1 MATPMLQAR
10 AALRIID
17 RMDKL
22 TKERLVSSVQ
32 QNEAAP
38 LADSEP
44 AASESRR
51 LDRPPSHTAVDI
63 PELATLDSAQVSQ
76 ATSHLVCM
84 CTLSH
89 CMKRHKTGTTAAGN
103 SLLIKACAAVV

>member
-22 TKERLVSSVQ
+22 TKERLLSSVQ

-44 AASESRR
+44 ASESRR

-63 PELATLDSAQVSQ
+63 PELATLDSAHQVSQ
-76 ATSHLVCM
+76 AATHLLLT
-84 CTLSH
+84 CT
-89 CMKRHKTGTTAAGN
+89 
-103 SLLIKACAAVV
+103 

>member
-1 MATPMLQAR
+1 MLQAR

-22 TKERLVSSVQ
+22 TKERLLSSVQ

-51 LDRPPSHTAVDI
+51 LDKPPSHTAVDI
-63 PELATLDSAQVSQ
+63 PELATLDSAHQVSQ
-76 ATSHLVCM
+76 AATHLHST
-84 CTLSH
+84 CT
-89 CMKRHKTGTTAAGN
+89 
-103 SLLIKACAAVV
+103 